1 MVKMVVSPLRGKSVD
16 YLLNDQLA
24 PHVLDSVVEGIL
36 KYYPADVEISF
47 RDVNI
52 NELRKL

>member
-24 PHVLDSVVEGIL
+24 PNVLDSVVEGIL
-36 KYYPADVEISF
+36 RYYPADVKIDIVPAESGDI
-47 RDVNI
+47 
-52 NELRKL
+52 RKV

>member
-1 MVKMVVSPLRGKSVD
+1 MVKLVVKPLRGKSID

-36 KYYPADVEISF
+36 RHYPADV
-47 RDVNI
+47 NI
-52 NELRKL
+52 DIVTAESGDIRRL